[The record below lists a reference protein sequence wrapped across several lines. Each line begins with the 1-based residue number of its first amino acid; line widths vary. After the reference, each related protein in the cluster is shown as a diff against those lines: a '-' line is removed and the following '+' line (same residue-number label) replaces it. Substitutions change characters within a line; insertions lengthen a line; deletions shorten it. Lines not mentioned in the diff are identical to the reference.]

1 MTTLAYADAFLPTPM
16 ASVAMGRAAHLS
28 EATWADEQAVLT
40 HLLRVG
46 FQALREEQCARCC
59 VDSSRTYYEGLI
71 PYIRGSR
78 GG

>member
-40 HLLRVG
+40 PDGSTDTSLKGWIPSPKGGAMRKVLRRL
-46 FQALREEQCARCC
+46 FADIL
-59 VDSSRTYYEGLI
+59 
-71 PYIRGSR
+71 
-78 GG
+78 